1 MTMTLIAVVVVALF
15 FDFTNGFHDTA
26 NSIATS
32 VSTRAL
38 SPRNAVAM
46 AAILN
51 FVGAFISFKVA
62 ATIAKGIV
70 DPEGITL
77 DIILAGLV
85 GAITWNLVTWY
96 LGLPS
101 SSSHALIGGVMG
113 SAIMAEGWSV
123 VEWAGLWQKV
133 LKPSLIAP
141 FAGLARRLRADDDHR
156 LADRAALAGQD
167 QPLFRRGQ
175 LVSGGFVALTHG
187 TNDAQK
193 TMGIIALAL
202 VASGHLDPDFSRPPT
217 WVIASAALAMSAG
230 TYAGGWRIIRT
241 LGTRIAKIDPPQG
254 FSAQTACAS
263 ILWTTAHLGFPV
275 STTHVISG
283 SVMGAGATR
292 GLHAVRWGV
301 AGNILRRLDLHDP
314 DGGARRCRHGAPHA
328 PPGRRPDRVPAR
340 DRDRLDGVHGAAL
353 GDPQA
358 PPARGARERSDLDA
372 IASAPELTGTG
383 SSASR
388 PRPRRPRGGRR
399 ARRASR

>member
-1 MTMTLIAVVVVALF
+1 MGDFTLVAVVAVALF

-38 SPRNAVAM
+38 SPRAAVAM
-46 AAILN
+46 AAVLN
-51 FVGAFISFKVA
+51 FIGAFISFKVA
-62 ATIAKGIV
+62 ATVAKGIV
-70 DPEGITL
+70 DPNAITL
-77 DIILAGLV
+77 NILLAGLV

-101 SSSHALIGGVMG
+101 SSSHALIGGIMG
-113 SAIMAEGWSV
+113 SAIMAQGWEV

-141 FAGLARRLRADDDHR
+141 FAGIAIAFALMTAIVWAIRRRSPAKVNR
-156 LADRAALAGQD
+156 V
-167 QPLFRRGQ
+167 FRRGQ
-175 LVSGGFVALTHG
+175 LISGGFVALTHG

-202 VASGHLDPDFSRPPT
+202 VASGDLSADFTRPPT
-217 WVIASAALAMSAG
+217 WVIVSAALAMSAG

-254 FSAQTACAS
+254 FAAQTACAS

-283 SVMGAGATR
+283 SVMGSGATR

-301 AGNILRRLDLHDP
+301 AGNILIAWIFTIPMAGLVGAGMELVTRLPAGDLIVFALA
-314 DGGARRCRHGAPHA
+314 GVIAVGAFGARRWETRRLL
-328 PPGRRPDRVPAR
+328 PPE
-340 DRDRLDGVHGAAL
+340 AL
-353 GDPQA
+353 
-358 PPARGARERSDLDA
+358 E
-372 IASAPELTGTG
+372 SAPI
-383 SSASR
+383 
-388 PRPRRPRGGRR
+388 
-399 ARRASR
+399 

>member
-1 MTMTLIAVVVVALF
+1 MEDMTLVAVVVVALF

-51 FVGAFISFKVA
+51 FLGAFISFKVA
-62 ATIAKGIV
+62 ATVATGIV
-70 DPEGITL
+70 DPDAITL
-77 DIILAGLV
+77 EIILAGLV

-101 SSSHALIGGVMG
+101 SSSHALIGGILG
-113 SAIMAEGWSV
+113 SAVMAAGWDV
-123 VEWAGLWQKV
+123 VQWDGLWTKV

-141 FAGLARRLRADDDHR
+141 FAGLFVAFALMTVIVWMVARRSPARINR
-156 LADRAALAGQD
+156 
-167 QPLFRRGQ
+167 LFRRGQ
-175 LVSGGFVALTHG
+175 LISGGFVALTHG

-202 VASGHLDPDFSRPPT
+202 VASGDLDADFSRPPT
-217 WVIASAALAMSAG
+217 WVIVSAALAMAAG

-254 FSAQTACAS
+254 FAAQTACAS
-263 ILWTTAHLGFPV
+263 ILWTTAHLGYPV

-283 SVMGAGATR
+283 SVMGSGATR

-301 AGNILRRLDLHDP
+301 AGNILVAWIFTIPMAGLVGAGMELITRVPGGDLIVFLLAIAIAWTAFMARRWETRRLL
-314 DGGARRCRHGAPHA
+314 
-328 PPGRRPDRVPAR
+328 PPE
-340 DRDRLDGVHGAAL
+340 AL
-353 GDPQA
+353 
-358 PPARGARERSDLDA
+358 E
-372 IASAPELTGTG
+372 SAPI
-383 SSASR
+383 
-388 PRPRRPRGGRR
+388 
-399 ARRASR
+399 

>member
-38 SPRNAVAM
+38 SPRNAVLM

-123 VEWAGLWQKV
+123 VEWAGLWNKV

-141 FAGLARRLRADDDHR
+141 FAGLFVAFALMTIIVWFIARRSPAKINRY
-156 LADRAALAGQD
+156 
-167 QPLFRRGQ
+167 FRRGQ

-241 LGTRIAKIDPPQG
+241 LGTRIA
-254 FSAQTACAS
+254 
-263 ILWTTAHLGFPV
+263 
-275 STTHVISG
+275 
-283 SVMGAGATR
+283 
-292 GLHAVRWGV
+292 
-301 AGNILRRLDLHDP
+301 
-314 DGGARRCRHGAPHA
+314 
-328 PPGRRPDRVPAR
+328 
-340 DRDRLDGVHGAAL
+340 
-353 GDPQA
+353 
-358 PPARGARERSDLDA
+358 
-372 IASAPELTGTG
+372 
-383 SSASR
+383 
-388 PRPRRPRGGRR
+388 
-399 ARRASR
+399 

>member
-1 MTMTLIAVVVVALF
+1 MEDLTLVAVIAVALF

-26 NSIATS
+26 NSIGTS
-32 VSTRAL
+32 VSTHAL
-38 SPRNAVAM
+38 SPRSAVAM
-46 AAILN
+46 AAVLN
-51 FVGAFISFKVA
+51 FVGAFLSFKVA

-70 DPEGITL
+70 DPDGITL
-77 DIILAGLV
+77 QIILAGLV
-85 GAITWNLVTWY
+85 GAITWNLITWY

-113 SAIMAEGWSV
+113 SAIMAEGWDV

-141 FAGLARRLRADDDHR
+141 FAGIAVAFALMTAIVWLIARRSPAKINRA
-156 LADRAALAGQD
+156 
-167 QPLFRRGQ
+167 FRRGQ
-175 LVSGGFVALTHG
+175 LISGGFVALTHG

-202 VASGHLDPDFSRPPT
+202 VSAGDLDADFTKPPV
-217 WVIASAALAMSAG
+217 WVIVSAALAMAAG

-241 LGTRIAKIDPPQG
+241 LGTRISKIDPPQG

-263 ILWTTAHLGFPV
+263 ILWTTAHLGYPV

-301 AGNILRRLDLHDP
+301 AGNILLAWIFTIPMAGLVGASMELVTRLPAGDLLVFLLAIAISLTAFLARRWETRRLL
-314 DGGARRCRHGAPHA
+314 
-328 PPGRRPDRVPAR
+328 PPE
-340 DRDRLDGVHGAAL
+340 AL
-353 GDPQA
+353 
-358 PPARGARERSDLDA
+358 E
-372 IASAPELTGTG
+372 SAPI
-383 SSASR
+383 
-388 PRPRRPRGGRR
+388 
-399 ARRASR
+399 

>member
-1 MTMTLIAVVVVALF
+1 
-15 FDFTNGFHDTA
+15 
-26 NSIATS
+26 
-32 VSTRAL
+32 
-38 SPRNAVAM
+38 M

-123 VEWAGLWQKV
+123 VEWAGLWDKV

-141 FAGLARRLRADDDHR
+141 FAGLLVAFALMTIIVWFIARRSPAKINRY
-156 LADRAALAGQD
+156 
-167 QPLFRRGQ
+167 FRRGQ

-202 VASGHLDPDFSRPPT
+202 VASGHLDADFTRPPT

-301 AGNILRRLDLHDP
+301 AGNILVAWIFTIPMAGLVGAGMELLTRLPGGDLIVFVL
-314 DGGARRCRHGAPHA
+314 AIA
-328 PPGRRPDRVPAR
+328 
-340 DRDRLDGVHGAAL
+340 DRLDGVHGEAL

-358 PPARGARERSDLDA
+358 PAGRGARERPDLRRDRTGSPPWFDRGLSLEHCRA
-372 IASAPELTGTG
+372 RGRALRRAFRGTG

-388 PRPRRPRGGRR
+388 RQPRRPRGGRR